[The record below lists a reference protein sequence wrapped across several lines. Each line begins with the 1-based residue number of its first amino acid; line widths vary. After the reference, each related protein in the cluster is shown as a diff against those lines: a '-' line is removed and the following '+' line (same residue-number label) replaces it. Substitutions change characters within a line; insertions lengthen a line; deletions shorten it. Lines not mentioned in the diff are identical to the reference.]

1 MSEICTV
8 QQLTALVIYRT
19 SQLSVGWPPMISEDE
34 IKSLNYDM
42 IKIAEVEV
50 KRGLV
55 DFSLKIKKPDG
66 NHTLIESSR
75 GLIYN

>member
-1 MSEICTV
+1 MSEICTI

-19 SQLSVGWPPMISEDE
+19 SQLSSGKPPMISNEE
-34 IKSLNYDM
+34 IEKLNYDM

-55 DFSLKIKKPDG
+55 DFSLKIKRPGGDY
-66 NHTLIESSR
+66 TFIESSSE
-75 GLIYN
+75 LIYN